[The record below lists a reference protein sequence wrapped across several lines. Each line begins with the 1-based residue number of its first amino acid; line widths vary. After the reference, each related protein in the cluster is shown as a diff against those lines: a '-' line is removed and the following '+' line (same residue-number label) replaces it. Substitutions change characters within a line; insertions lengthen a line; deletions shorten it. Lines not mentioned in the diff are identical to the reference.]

1 MTGNE
6 KIETIDSSGIMIVLG
21 QLKNKIKKF
30 PDMVQKEK
38 KIVLATPDS
47 SNIIEGIKAV
57 LFFLQK
63 DFTRTKSTKNTK
75 RK

>member
-30 PDMVQKEK
+30 PDMV
-38 KIVLATPDS
+38 
-47 SNIIEGIKAV
+47 
-57 LFFLQK
+57 
-63 DFTRTKSTKNTK
+63 
-75 RK
+75 